1 MRKNDRHREISRQRR
16 VRDTPLLPEGR
27 FLVNIVLVSTY
38 ELGRQPF
45 GLASPVAWLR
55 QDGHDVHVVDLAVDD
70 KLPEHVI
77 RGAALVG
84 CYVPMHTATRLAAAV
99 ARRVREL
106 NPQAHLVCYGLYAS
120 MNEDYLRSLGAQT
133 ILGGEFEQGLIDLA
147 RRLPA
152 SSDAGDGTAG
162 ADAGSDP
169 QDTRYSTVS
178 LQIEPV
184 VSLARQRFITPDR
197 SDLPDLD
204 RYAHFIDAAGQ
215 SRRVGYTEATRG
227 CKHTCRHCPIV
238 PVYGGHFRVV
248 EEDVVLADIDNLVA
262 AGAEH
267 ITFGD
272 PDFFNGPRHA
282 IDLVTALHDRYSDL
296 TYDVTIKVEHLV
308 KQSRHLPVLAAT
320 GCALITCAVESF
332 DEHVLTI
339 LDKRHSAEDFE
350 FALRSLRS
358 AGIAMNPTFV
368 AFTPYL
374 SLDGY
379 LEFLHTLRRLDLV
392 GSVAP
397 VQYAIRLL
405 LPRGSWLLEVPETQE
420 VLGEF
425 DEQALCYSWTHPDA
439 RMDRLQAA
447 VSDYVEAAQCESV
460 SRGEIFAQ
468 VLTLAC
474 RAAGRPDPTQDEL
487 PGGELVVGPHVDEPW
502 YCCAEPTDNQMMKL
516 EVGV

>member
-1 MRKNDRHREISRQRR
+1 M
-16 VRDTPLLPEGR
+16 
-27 FLVNIVLVSTY
+27 NIVLVSTY

-55 QDGHDVHVVDLAVDD
+55 RDGHDVHVVDLAVDD
-70 KLPEHVI
+70 QLPEQVI
-77 RGAALVG
+77 RGAELVG

-99 ARRVREL
+99 ARRISEL
-106 NPQAHLVCYGLYAS
+106 NPRAHLVCYGLYAS

-133 ILGGEFEQGLIDLA
+133 ILGGEFEQGLVDLA
-147 RRLPA
+147 HRL
-152 SSDAGDGTAG
+152 AGSLDTAG
-162 ADAGSDP
+162 RTADADARSVSRNARP
-169 QDTRYSTVS
+169 STIP
-178 LQIEPV
+178 LQVEPV

-204 RYAHFIDAAGQ
+204 RYAHFIDAAGR

-248 EEDVVLADIDNLVA
+248 EPDVVLADIDNLVA
-262 AGAEH
+262 AGAQH

-282 IDLVTALHDRYSDL
+282 IDLVTALHDRHPELS
-296 TYDVTIKVEHLV
+296 YDVTIKVEHLV
-308 KQSRHLPVLAAT
+308 KQARHLPVLAST

-332 DEHVLTI
+332 DEHVLTV
-339 LDKRHSAEDFE
+339 LDKRHSATDFE
-350 FALRSLRS
+350 FALHSLRS

-379 LEFLHTLRRLDLV
+379 TEFLHTLRRLDLV

-405 LPRGSWLLEVPETQE
+405 LPSGSWLLELPETQA

-425 DEQALCYSWTHPDA
+425 DQQALCYSWTHPDP
-439 RMDRLQAA
+439 RMDRLQTT
-447 VSDYVEAAQCESV
+447 VSDYVEAAQGESV
-460 SRGEIFAQ
+460 PRGEIFTQ
-468 VLTLAC
+468 VLTLAY
-474 RAAGRPDPTQDEL
+474 RAAGRPDPTEDEL
-487 PGGELVVGPHVDEPW
+487 PSGEQVVGPHVDEPW
-502 YCCAEPTDNQMMKL
+502 YCCAEPTDNQMTRL

>member
-1 MRKNDRHREISRQRR
+1 MD
-16 VRDTPLLPEGR
+16 V
-27 FLVNIVLVSTY
+27 VLVSTY

-55 QDGHDVHVVDLAVDD
+55 RDGHDVHVVDLAVED
-70 KLPEHVI
+70 KLPEQMI
-77 RGAALVG
+77 RGARLIG
-84 CYVPMHTATRLAAAV
+84 CYVPMHTATRLVAAV

-106 NPQAHLVCYGLYAS
+106 NPGAHLACYGLYAS
-120 MNEDYLRSLGAQT
+120 MNEGYLRSLGAQT
-133 ILGGEFEQGLIDLA
+133 ILGGEFEQGLVDLA
-147 RRLPA
+147 RRLSGESQA
-152 SSDAGDGTAG
+152 GEETVAAGVGDARSSTI
-162 ADAGSDP
+162 P
-169 QDTRYSTVS
+169 

-184 VSLARQRFITPDR
+184 VSLARQQFVTPDR

-204 RYAHFIDAAGQ
+204 RYAHFIDAAGRQ
-215 SRRVGYTEATRG
+215 RRVGYTEATRG

-248 EEDVVLADIDNLVA
+248 ESDVVLADVDNLVA

-282 IDLVTALHDRYSDL
+282 LDLVTALHERHPDL
-296 TYDVTIKVEHLV
+296 SYDVTIKVEHLV
-308 KQSRHLPVLAAT
+308 KQARHLPMLAST

-332 DEHVLTI
+332 DEHVLTV

-350 FALRSLRS
+350 FALGSLRS

-374 SLDGY
+374 SLEGY
-379 LEFLHTLRRLDLV
+379 VEFLHTLRRLDLV

-405 LPRGSWLLEVPETQE
+405 LPNGSWLLELPETQA

-425 DEQALCYSWTHPDA
+425 DEQALCYHWTHPDP

-447 VSDYVEAAQCESV
+447 VSDYVEGAQCESA

-474 RAAGRPDPTQDEL
+474 RAAGLPDPTEADL